1 MKELT
6 TDKRGAILRSFPFG
20 LLVTAVGVALFVQTV
35 RSAGL
40 AAILDGLRRAG
51 VGFVVIL
58 CLSAIRHLARA
69 LAWTWCVDPPA
80 RLPIRHA
87 LVAHITGDALGN
99 LTPLGVAISEP
110 TKAMWV
116 RNHVPLV
123 AAGAA
128 LTIENVIYSAS
139 VLPIFLAGTV
149 LLPFAFQATSAI
161 RWASAAMLV
170 LCAMALGMVVL
181 AVLKKWRLASG
192 ALRWMADKGL
202 FARFIAPRLDAVREA
217 EDLIHRFTAG
227 GTRRLIGVSLVELVY
242 HASAIGEVYVTLML
256 LGLNVTW
263 LTAFILE
270 YVNRVIT
277 VAFKFMPMR
286 IGVDEAGTGLAAR
299 LLNLGTANGV
309 TLAII
314 RKGRVLCWT
323 VLGMLFLAGRTLG
336 SETKSADA
344 RQA

>member
-1 MKELT
+1 M
-6 TDKRGAILRSFPFG
+6 RRSFPFG
-20 LLVTAVGVALFVQTV
+20 LLVTALGIALFVQTV

-40 AAILDGLRRAG
+40 AIILDGLRRAG
-51 VGFVVIL
+51 VGFLVIL
-58 CLSAIRHLARA
+58 FLSGVRHFARA

-80 RLPIRHA
+80 RLSIRDA
-87 LVAHITGDALGN
+87 FVAHVTGDALGN
-99 LTPLGVAISEP
+99 LTPLGLAISEP

-116 RNHVPLV
+116 RTKVSLV

-149 LLPFAFQATSAI
+149 LLPFAFQPTSAI
-161 RWASAAMLV
+161 RWASVAMLAV
-170 LCAMALGMVVL
+170 CAVVL
-181 AVLKKWRLASG
+181 GGVVFAVVRKWRLMSEG
-192 ALRWMADKGL
+192 LRWIADKGL
-202 FARFIAPRLDAVREA
+202 FTHLIAPRLDAVREA

-227 GTRRLIGVSLVELVY
+227 GRRRVIGVSLVELVY
-242 HASAIGEVYVTLML
+242 HVSAIAEVYVTLVL
-256 LGLNVTW
+256 LGLEVTW

-286 IGVDEAGTGLAAR
+286 IGVDEAGSGLAAR
-299 LLNLGTANGV
+299 LLSLGTATGV

-336 SETKSADA
+336 NEPKSVDA